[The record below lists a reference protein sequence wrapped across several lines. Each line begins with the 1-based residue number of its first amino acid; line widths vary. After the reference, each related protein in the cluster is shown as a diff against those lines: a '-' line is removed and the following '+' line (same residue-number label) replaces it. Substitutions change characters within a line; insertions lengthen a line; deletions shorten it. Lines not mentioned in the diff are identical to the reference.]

1 MGGSCSFFIESKFIQ
16 LVVEEEGTSVG
27 KSGFVSRTKHTVE
40 ETYSRSNIYGS
51 ISFMIDNTHYV
62 NFRI

>member
-27 KSGFVSRTKHTVE
+27 KSGFVSHTKHTVE
-40 ETYSRSNIYGS
+40 AIYMDLFHS
-51 ISFMIDNTHYV
+51 
-62 NFRI
+62 